1 MATEF
6 ENYPKGRIAIQGGE
20 LQDAFDIALTF
31 EDGKQTVHTFRGKGM
46 ANGMTTGKK
55 KSTVTFKSA
64 VSANGMER
72 AYMEDWNSNKKIN
85 VRVKIPGK
93 TITINGNYTK
103 PNFGSMNVDNFIEFS
118 ISVEGK
124 FSFSNS

>member
-20 LQDAFDIALTF
+20 LQDAYDIQLAF
-31 EDGKQTVHTFRGKGM
+31 EDGKQTVHTFFAKGM
-46 ANGMTTGKK
+46 ARGSTTGKK
-55 KSTVTFKSA
+55 KATVTFKSA

-72 AYMEDWNSNKKIN
+72 AYLEDWHANKKIN

-93 TITINGNYTK
+93 TITINGVYTK
-103 PNFGSMNVDNFIEFS
+103 PQFGSNVDNFIEFT
-118 ISVEGK
+118 ITVEGK